1 MSIYGKKVNKDWSKL
16 EIEQEKNICTLD
28 PLKKFPRIVKVHNS
42 PGHPVQLI
50 TQAVI
55 LLPAT

>member
-1 MSIYGKKVNKDWSKL
+1 MEKKLIKIDLNWNLNKK
-16 EIEQEKNICTLD
+16 KNICTLD
-28 PLKKFPRIVKVHNS
+28 PLKNSPRTVKVYNS

-55 LLPAT
+55 LLPTT

>member
-1 MSIYGKKVNKDWSKL
+1 MEKKVNKDWSKL
-16 EIEQEKNICTLD
+16 EIEQEKKYLQPWPI
-28 PLKKFPRIVKVHNS
+28 KKFPRIVKVHNS

-55 LLPAT
+55 LLPTT